1 MVREGGFQ
9 PTDVF
14 ANPAA
19 VAKYAEKDKNDRQRG
34 VLSLCQSL
42 LKPSGHGFEF
52 SPMGTELD
60 IPYIPSSLRH
70 GLLGTAG
77 FLHSKQTTW

>member
-34 VLSLCQSL
+34 VLSLC
-42 LKPSGHGFEF
+42 
-52 SPMGTELD
+52 
-60 IPYIPSSLRH
+60 
-70 GLLGTAG
+70 
-77 FLHSKQTTW
+77 

>member
-19 VAKYAEKDKNDRQRG
+19 VAKYAEKDKNDSRQGMALNSAPRE
-34 VLSLCQSL
+34 
-42 LKPSGHGFEF
+42 PSWTYLIF
-52 SPMGTELD
+52 P
-60 IPYIPSSLRH
+60 PV
-70 GLLGTAG
+70 
-77 FLHSKQTTW
+77 